1 MKEKN
6 FLTFGMVTLFL
17 VIIISF
23 TFIIINEKDTPFLLN
38 FAERKMT
45 NYVKK
50 KYPQEEKNFQYS
62 KVRYYEKDSSYK
74 MRITNINDK
83 TKYFVVTL
91 KNKKIKDTYN
101 KTYNKEVI
109 KYE

>member
-23 TFIIINEKDTPFLLN
+23 AFIIINEKDTPFLLN

-62 KVRYYEKDSSYK
+62 KVRYYEKGNSYK
-74 MRITNINDK
+74 MRITNINNK
-83 TKYFVVTL
+83 KKYFVVIL
-91 KNKKIKDTYN
+91 KNKKMKDTYN
-101 KTYNKEVI
+101 QTYNKEVI